1 MEKLKN
7 NSISVKTKRENCVR
21 IFYCL
26 PMSGR
31 SDEDILNQI
40 DEECVKISDLIRTIS
55 TDVDIEILCNYRS
68 SDKNIGFSPDV
79 KHQSLYFLG
88 RGISSSMMRADIVVF
103 GKGWKDA
110 RGCRIEKAI
119 CEEYNLK
126 HFCI

>member
-1 MEKLKN
+1 MIIVN
-7 NSISVKTKRENCVR
+7 NNTKKQPKKTVT

-31 SDEDILNQI
+31 SDEEITSQI
-40 DEECVKISDLIRTIS
+40 HDECIEISNLIKTISD
-55 TDVDIEILCNYRS
+55 DVDIEILCNYIDTDRE
-68 SDKNIGFSPDV
+68 IQFSPMM

-88 RGISSSMMRADIVVF
+88 RGINVKMSRADIVVF
-103 GKGWKDA
+103 GRGWENA

-119 CEEYNLK
+119 CEEYELK